1 MMLCCLQVKAQGGVK
16 HAVFNAALRYKQ
28 MWMKMGWKT
37 TEASPL
43 CNKVFFSKTQ
53 VRPGGWFFRPKYS
66 ATPCYACQWQVKHQP
81 PG

>member
-1 MMLCCLQVKAQGGVK
+1 MPMILLSLFYLQVKAQGGVK

-53 VRPGGWFFRPKYS
+53 VSTASGGQYIGCSNIFVVDCIDW
-66 ATPCYACQWQVKHQP
+66 T
-81 PG
+81 

>member
-1 MMLCCLQVKAQGGVK
+1 MLPLMPQRLRLQVKAQGGVK

-53 VRPGGWFFRPKYS
+53 VSNLGYS
-66 ATPCYACQWQVKHQP
+66 Q
-81 PG
+81 